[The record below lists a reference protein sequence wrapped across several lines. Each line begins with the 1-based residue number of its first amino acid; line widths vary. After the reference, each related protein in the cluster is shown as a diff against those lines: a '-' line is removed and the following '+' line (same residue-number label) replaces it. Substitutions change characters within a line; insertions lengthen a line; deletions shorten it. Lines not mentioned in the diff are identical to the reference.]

1 MLISIKNL
9 VDSRLQENNTAYKAR
24 KYESETIV
32 VHINKQDANI
42 LFTRK
47 YNKFRVFFINTLTA
61 KSTEIS
67 LYEAMDSIRYYLD
80 GICLSDIAEELV
92 GETDKPKSL
101 SYMKRHNAN
110 ILKIIMKHIK
120 EL

>member
-24 KYESETIV
+24 KYESETVV
-32 VHINKQDANI
+32 VHINNQDANI

-47 YNKFRVFFINTLTA
+47 YNKFRVFFIDTLTA

-80 GICLSDIAEELV
+80 DAWIRVDDEILTGDEIIEIIQSYINEYIEI
-92 GETDKPKSL
+92 SL
-101 SYMKRHNAN
+101 LGYEA
-110 ILKIIMKHIK
+110 L
-120 EL
+120 

>member
-24 KYESETIV
+24 KYESETVV
-32 VHINKQDANI
+32 VHINNQNANI

-47 YNKFRVFFINTLTA
+47 YNKFRVFFIDTLTA

-80 GICLSDIAEELV
+80 DAWIRVDDEILTGEEII
-92 GETDKPKSL
+92 EIIQSYINEYIEISL
-101 SYMKRHNAN
+101 LGYEA
-110 ILKIIMKHIK
+110 L
-120 EL
+120 

>member
-80 GICLSDIAEELV
+80 EAWIRVDDEILTGEEIIEV
-92 GETDKPKSL
+92 IQSYINEYIEISL
-101 SYMKRHNAN
+101 LGYDA
-110 ILKIIMKHIK
+110 L
-120 EL
+120 

>member
-32 VHINKQDANI
+32 VHINNQDANI

-47 YNKFRVFFINTLTA
+47 YNKFKVFFINTLTA
-61 KSTEIS
+61 NSTEIS

-80 GICLSDIAEELV
+80 EAWVKVDDVILTGEEIIEV
-92 GETDKPKSL
+92 IQSYINEYIEISL
-101 SYMKRHNAN
+101 LGYEA
-110 ILKIIMKHIK
+110 L
-120 EL
+120 

>member
-24 KYESETIV
+24 KYESESVV
-32 VHINKQDANI
+32 VHINNQNANI

-47 YNKFRVFFINTLTA
+47 YNKFRVFFIDTLTA

-80 GICLSDIAEELV
+80 DAWIRDDDEILTGEEIIV
-92 GETDKPKSL
+92 VIQSYINEYIEISL
-101 SYMKRHNAN
+101 LGYEA
-110 ILKIIMKHIK
+110 L
-120 EL
+120 

>member
-9 VDSRLQENNTAYKAR
+9 VDSRLVENNTAYKAR

-32 VHINKQDANI
+32 VHMNNQDANI

-47 YNKFRVFFINTLTA
+47 YNKFRVFFIDTSTA
-61 KSTEIS
+61 SRTEIS

-80 GICLSDIAEELV
+80 DAWVRVDDEILTGEEIIEV
-92 GETDKPKSL
+92 IQSYINEYIEISL
-101 SYMKRHNAN
+101 LGYEA
-110 ILKIIMKHIK
+110 L
-120 EL
+120 

>member
-24 KYESETIV
+24 KYESETVV
-32 VHINKQDANI
+32 VHINNQDANI

-80 GICLSDIAEELV
+80 EAWIRVDDEILTGDEIIEVIQSYINEYIEI
-92 GETDKPKSL
+92 SL
-101 SYMKRHNAN
+101 LGYEA
-110 ILKIIMKHIK
+110 L
-120 EL
+120 

>member
-9 VDSRLQENNTAYKAR
+9 VDSRLLENDSAYKAR
-24 KYESETIV
+24 KYESETVV
-32 VHINKQDANI
+32 VHMNNHGANI

-47 YNKFRVFFINTLTA
+47 YNKFRVFFIDTSTA

-80 GICLSDIAEELV
+80 DAWVIVDDDILTGEEII
-92 GETDKPKSL
+92 EIIQSYINEYIEISL
-101 SYMKRHNAN
+101 LGYEA
-110 ILKIIMKHIK
+110 L
-120 EL
+120 

>member
-24 KYESETIV
+24 KYESETVV
-32 VHINKQDANI
+32 VHINNQDANI

-47 YNKFRVFFINTLTA
+47 YNKFRVFFIDTLTA

-80 GICLSDIAEELV
+80 EAWVRVDDEILTGEEIIEV
-92 GETDKPKSL
+92 VQSYINEYIEISL
-101 SYMKRHNAN
+101 LGYEA
-110 ILKIIMKHIK
+110 L
-120 EL
+120 

>member
-24 KYESETIV
+24 KYQSETVV
-32 VHINKQDANI
+32 VHINNQGANI

-47 YNKFRVFFINTLTA
+47 YNKFRVFFIDTLTA

-80 GICLSDIAEELV
+80 DAWIRVDDEILTGDEIIEIIQSYINEYIEI
-92 GETDKPKSL
+92 SL
-101 SYMKRHNAN
+101 LGYDA
-110 ILKIIMKHIK
+110 L
-120 EL
+120 

>member
-9 VDSRLQENNTAYKAR
+9 VDSRLVENNTAYKAR
-24 KYESETIV
+24 NYENDTIV
-32 VHINKQDANI
+32 VHINNQDANI

-61 KSTEIS
+61 NSTEIS

-80 GICLSDIAEELV
+80 EAWVRVDDEILTGDEIIEVIQSYINEYIEI
-92 GETDKPKSL
+92 SL
-101 SYMKRHNAN
+101 LGYEA
-110 ILKIIMKHIK
+110 L
-120 EL
+120 

>member
-9 VDSRLQENNTAYKAR
+9 VDSRLLENNTAYKAR

-32 VHINKQDANI
+32 VHMNNHNASI

-47 YNKFRVFFINTLTA
+47 YNKFRVFFIDTSTA
-61 KSTEIS
+61 SRTEIS

-80 GICLSDIAEELV
+80 DAWIRVDDEILTGEEIIEV
-92 GETDKPKSL
+92 IQSYINEYIEVSL
-101 SYMKRHNAN
+101 LGYEA
-110 ILKIIMKHIK
+110 L
-120 EL
+120 

>member
-9 VDSRLQENNTAYKAR
+9 VDSRLMENNTAYKAR
-24 KYESETIV
+24 KYESETVV
-32 VHINKQDANI
+32 VHMNNHNANI

-47 YNKFRVFFINTLTA
+47 YNKFRVFFIDTLTA

-80 GICLSDIAEELV
+80 EAWIRVDDEILTGDEIIEVIQSYINEYIEI
-92 GETDKPKSL
+92 SL
-101 SYMKRHNAN
+101 LGYEA
-110 ILKIIMKHIK
+110 L
-120 EL
+120 

>member
-24 KYESETIV
+24 KYESESVV
-32 VHINKQDANI
+32 VHINNQNANI

-47 YNKFRVFFINTLTA
+47 YNKFRVFFIDTLTA

-80 GICLSDIAEELV
+80 DAWIRVDDEILTGDEIIEVIQSYINEYIEI
-92 GETDKPKSL
+92 SL
-101 SYMKRHNAN
+101 LGYEA
-110 ILKIIMKHIK
+110 L
-120 EL
+120 

>member
-24 KYESETIV
+24 KYESETVV
-32 VHINKQDANI
+32 VHINNQNANI

-47 YNKFRVFFINTLTA
+47 YNKFRVFFIDTLTA

-80 GICLSDIAEELV
+80 DAWVRVDDEILTGEEIIEV
-92 GETDKPKSL
+92 IQSYINEYIEISL
-101 SYMKRHNAN
+101 LGYEA
-110 ILKIIMKHIK
+110 L
-120 EL
+120 

>member
-9 VDSRLQENNTAYKAR
+9 VDSRLLENDSAYKAR
-24 KYESETIV
+24 QYESETVV
-32 VHINKQDANI
+32 VHMNNHNANI

-47 YNKFRVFFINTLTA
+47 YNKFRVFFIDTLTA

-80 GICLSDIAEELV
+80 DAWIRVDDEILTGDEIIEIIQSYINEYIEI
-92 GETDKPKSL
+92 SL
-101 SYMKRHNAN
+101 LGYEA
-110 ILKIIMKHIK
+110 L
-120 EL
+120 

>member
-80 GICLSDIAEELV
+80 ETWIRVDDEILTGEEIIEV
-92 GETDKPKSL
+92 IQSYINEYIEISL
-101 SYMKRHNAN
+101 LGYEA
-110 ILKIIMKHIK
+110 L
-120 EL
+120 

>member
-9 VDSRLQENNTAYKAR
+9 VDSRLQENNIAYKAR

-32 VHINKQDANI
+32 VHINNQDANI

-47 YNKFRVFFINTLTA
+47 YNKFRVFFINTLTVN
-61 KSTEIS
+61 STEIS

-80 GICLSDIAEELV
+80 EAWIRVDDEILTGDEIIEVIQSYINEYIEI
-92 GETDKPKSL
+92 SL
-101 SYMKRHNAN
+101 LGYEA
-110 ILKIIMKHIK
+110 L
-120 EL
+120 

>member
-80 GICLSDIAEELV
+80 EAWIRVDDEILTGEEIIEV
-92 GETDKPKSL
+92 IQSYINEYIEISL
-101 SYMKRHNAN
+101 LGYEA
-110 ILKIIMKHIK
+110 L
-120 EL
+120 

>member
-9 VDSRLQENNTAYKAR
+9 VDSRLEENNTAYKAR
-24 KYESETIV
+24 KYESESVV
-32 VHINKQDANI
+32 VHINNQNANI

-47 YNKFRVFFINTLTA
+47 YNKFRVFFIDTLTA

-80 GICLSDIAEELV
+80 DAWVRVDDEILTGDEIIEVIQSYINEYIEI
-92 GETDKPKSL
+92 SL
-101 SYMKRHNAN
+101 LGYDA
-110 ILKIIMKHIK
+110 L
-120 EL
+120 